1 MNSQGTKIKQKTEN
15 VVITAQAKQRL
26 SAAPLKCLPHS
37 LKMDPLSPEGWT
49 NSPLGISGALIPF
62 IFSGPT
68 WVVRASSSKVM
79 AESTA
84 NCPALCFLFSDMHIL
99 ITIYTGWQT
108 VVAIQVCVLPA
119 LHFQYFGHLT
129 WADSLAKTLML
140 GKIEGRRRRRKGWQ
154 RMRWLDGVTDS
165 MDMSLSKCRGLV
177 MDREAWCPAVHGVTK
192 SQTWLS
198 NWTELAL
205 RQTSN
210 ETVY

>member
-62 IFSGPT
+62 IFSGLT
-68 WVVRASSSKVM
+68 WVVRASSSKVR

-84 NCPALCFLFSDMHIL
+84 NCPALCFLFSDMHVL
-99 ITIYTGWQT
+99 ITIYAGWQT

-140 GKIEGRRRRRKGWQ
+140 GKIEGRRRRRRRGWQ
-154 RMRWLDGVTDS
+154 RRRWLDGVTDS
-165 MDMSLSKCRGLV
+165 MNMSVSKCLELV

-192 SQTWLS
+192 S
-198 NWTELAL
+198 
-205 RQTSN
+205 
-210 ETVY
+210 